1 MAMPSHTPMAGTST
15 GVPPAM
21 RTPALTASAILSRL
35 IWPGMISE
43 YAETTPMIGCFI
55 SSSVIPQARSSER
68 FGMRSGPAVMFSLLL
83 TGIFLL

>member
-68 FGMRSGPAVMFSLLL
+68 FGMRSGPAVMLSLLL